1 MIRLLC
7 LALAS
12 VLFLSSPN
20 AAWAIQA
27 DTRVENFRLLD
38 QTGQSHELFYHS
50 DASAIVFM
58 VQGNG
63 CPIVRNAM
71 PTFKTIRDTY
81 ADKGIQFFM
90 LNANL
95 QDNRGSINQ
104 EAEAFGYDMPILID
118 QTQIIGEALDLVR
131 TGEVFVVDPKTWS
144 IVYTGAIDDRLTY
157 ENQKEQASNHY
168 LRDAI
173 DDLLAGQSV
182 ELASTNAVGCPHQF
196 SRKNRTR

>member
-63 CPIVRNAM
+63 VPHRA
-71 PTFKTIRDTY
+71 
-81 ADKGIQFFM
+81 Q
-90 LNANL
+90 
-95 QDNRGSINQ
+95 
-104 EAEAFGYDMPILID
+104 
-118 QTQIIGEALDLVR
+118 
-131 TGEVFVVDPKTWS
+131 
-144 IVYTGAIDDRLTY
+144 
-157 ENQKEQASNHY
+157 
-168 LRDAI
+168 RDAH
-173 DDLLAGQSV
+173 L
-182 ELASTNAVGCPHQF
+182 
-196 SRKNRTR
+196 